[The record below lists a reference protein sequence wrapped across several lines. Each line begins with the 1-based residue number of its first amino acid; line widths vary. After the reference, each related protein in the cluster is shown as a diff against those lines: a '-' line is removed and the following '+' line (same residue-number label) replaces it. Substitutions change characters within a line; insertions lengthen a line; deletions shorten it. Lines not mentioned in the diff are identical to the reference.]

1 MARIEAGQE
10 NRLIA
15 DEAGRTIDR
24 ARIAAAGLEVG
35 LGARDEE
42 ASGIIEARQTL
53 EVEIAAIH
61 DIEGAGFGKE
71 LIQNIDVVHL
81 AVTDEN
87 ERGNIAA
94 QIKQRMELH
103 GGLGGSKRRP
113 REHREAEIDGGGI
126 QRIDGLVEFKR
137 QWIVGIEPPRD
148 ADEVLGEVGVDAPVA
163 HGVGV
168 RQGVAGNRA
177 AETQMVE
184 LEGLRAKTR
193 FDVAQAL
200 APGQL
205 REGKTK
211 ILIEA

>member
-1 MARIEAGQE
+1 
-10 NRLIA
+10 
-15 DEAGRTIDR
+15 
-24 ARIAAAGLEVG
+24 V
-35 LGARDEE
+35 
-42 ASGIIEARQTL
+42 ARQTL

-126 QRIDGLVEFKR
+126 QRIDGLVEFAR
-137 QWIVGIEPPRD
+137 CQ
-148 ADEVLGEVGVDAPVA
+148 
-163 HGVGV
+163 
-168 RQGVAGNRA
+168 
-177 AETQMVE
+177 
-184 LEGLRAKTR
+184 
-193 FDVAQAL
+193 
-200 APGQL
+200 
-205 REGKTK
+205 
-211 ILIEA
+211 